1 MNRFTC
7 MPHILQR
14 RKMVKQKNFI
24 ESEPFQLDS
33 NTPILFSFF
42 FTVLHSTHSFT
53 VVEPLSCSFQMTG
66 FVKCCCLSAR
76 LFYFLLSLNIGTQI
90 RLSRKQQYPVCCFLV
105 FSSVHWIG
113 TVQTYCGVFLKI
125 QIIKQRKICN
135 KREYTVNIPYTMSI
149 RWRMW
154 EIAYIWM
161 RRQTAEKTTTK

>member
-1 MNRFTC
+1 MYATHTTTSKNGKTKKLHWKRTIPTRFQHT
-7 MPHILQR
+7 
-14 RKMVKQKNFI
+14 
-24 ESEPFQLDS
+24 
-33 NTPILFSFF
+33 NTVFFLFYGFAF
-42 FTVLHSTHSFT
+42 HSFIHRCWAI
-53 VVEPLSCSFQMTG
+53 VLLFPNDWLCKVLLLVCSF
-66 FVKCCCLSAR
+66 VL
-76 LFYFLLSLNIGTQI
+76 LFAFAQHRQIGTQI
-90 RLSRKQQYPVCCFLV
+90 RLSRKQRYPVCCFLV

-125 QIIKQRKICN
+125 QIIKQRMICN